1 MAPQLSS
8 LRTSFRALCITRIE
22 IKESVIYTEGDRGS
36 SSRKARISLRLNR
49 RVRWMRR
56 TVGSLEKSISITRL
70 TLAVSSAETRR
81 AEGTATALA
90 VLCSTAQLC
99 RCSRLCC
106 SGLTR
111 GQKRQYNRDGN
122 QSQNV
127 PPKMPNM
134 LGIGDRLNSHNHA
147 VHDTR
152 PDREPD

>member
-56 TVGSLEKSISITRL
+56 KVGSLEKSVSITRL

-90 VLCSTAQLC
+90 VLCSTAGVMPLLAIVLQ
-99 RCSRLCC
+99 RSVAGSEAPIQPRRQ
-106 SGLTR
+106 SKP
-111 GQKRQYNRDGN
+111 KR
-122 QSQNV
+122 
-127 PPKMPNM
+127 PPKDAQYA
-134 LGIGDRLNSHNHA
+134 GDWRQ
-147 VHDTR
+147 TEQ
-152 PDREPD
+152 P